1 MCGILRYIAAYSGME
16 KRSFVKKRFLS
27 LGLKK
32 VFLGFY
38 VFLYEDQTRKYDPKA
53 KAHEKHP
60 VHGSPSPFHGL
71 QHTKLQA
78 LL

>member
-60 VHGSPSPFHGL
+60 MVRPSSFHGL
-71 QHTKLQA
+71 QHTKLQS